1 MAKDRLRNSFT
12 PGPHTRPIR
21 RILSRPP
28 YTFRSAVYLMQNPFP
43 FGLIFRVPVFLRLV
57 WLNRTRGYFFSI
69 THCRGCW
76 CLRAKSI
83 TCVTFV
89 SAIS

>member
-1 MAKDRLRNSFT
+1 LHPIVAKDRPRLLVT
-12 PGPHTRPIR
+12 PGPHRRPGQITVTHPRNAAR
-21 RILSRPP
+21 RPARRNFDAKP
-28 YTFRSAVYLMQNPFP
+28 
-43 FGLIFRVPVFLRLV
+43 VPVLSDFVR
-57 WLNRTRGYFFSI
+57 RYFFSI